1 MIKTQRSIL
10 SLILAVCMIFSL
22 LPLHADQQGSTEV
35 ILTARG
41 KVEGIVGKSINA
53 DITISVEG
61 ATFKAMDISSPP
73 MEGNVN
79 SWFKLDPAGVNF
91 KLKENVSQGAAQV
104 GVHVSGTALTP
115 VAEQQIDFEIDQIKQ
130 SLNLNPDQEVKFTKS
145 DNATFVIAK
154 HSGTITDV
162 TIAGIVGEE
171 ILERTIEVT
180 LSGGAKFKQLPPQK
194 VDTWFGNLPSGLN
207 AEIKNQIALDATQ
220 AVITIT
226 GKPNADSTQPISLNI
241 PSTALV
247 SDQALEIRGV
257 VTAKFDIKP
266 QPSATV
272 GDVRIDGNAYEEI
285 PLASAHEVKITI
297 LNTEFKDTVEQQ
309 EVTDWFTN
317 IPEGL
322 SAIVKTVGTDKVTV
336 AVQGT
341 PKYPSIM
348 EVMEI
353 KIPAEFTKSGKEIKV
368 VENLNAR
375 YNIAALEPFISIAD
389 VTIEGTQHQNIQEQ
403 YIRLTLAYG
412 KKFMHMDV
420 EKNVTAWFKDA
431 PLGLIFNVKTEVQ
444 DDATFVDIKVKGTP
458 TVFVQ
463 NQVITV
469 VIPKGV
475 LKNDQSIINV
485 ANNNAKFD
493 IKKSDPVSPVEK
505 VATPTFSPDGSAEF
519 DTNVSVSIAT
529 ATQDAKIYYTKDGSD
544 PSAASTE
551 YKNPIVL
558 DATTTL
564 KAIARKEGME
574 NSDIA
579 QATFTK
585 KVIQPYVPV
594 PPLLDDPIFDSDL
607 NTGND
612 NSSSLDSSEN
622 GQKITQKKD
631 EAKVEDKK
639 EEKSDVKKAQVNL
652 QTKEETIIPELK
664 FEITQETKK
673 KIEKF
678 EDISKDAWYGNALG
692 YAVQK
697 GLMSGVSEKE
707 FAPNA
712 QALRSQVMEI
722 FYRFVGKPKVKGEH
736 NFKDVSKDA
745 YYYDAVVWAANN
757 GITSG
762 KEKDMFG
769 TDDKITR
776 QQLAVFFYR
785 FAKLQKQDVEVNS
798 DLSKFMDRSEVDSYA
813 TDALKWAVSTGL
825 IQGMDKQNLN
835 PQGEAT
841 RAQIAA
847 IMMRYEALFLQGK

>member
-1 MIKTQRSIL
+1 MQKNSKRFLSLLLMLCMIL
-10 SLILAVCMIFSL
+10 SS
-22 LPLHADQQGSTEV
+22 LPLHADQQGSTEA

-41 KVEGIVGKSINA
+41 KVEGIVRKPIDA
-53 DITISVEG
+53 DITIFVEG
-61 ATFKAMDISSPP
+61 ATFKAMDISTSP

-79 SWFKLDPAGVNF
+79 SWFKLNPGGVNF
-91 KLKENVSQGAAQV
+91 KLKENVSEGAAQV
-104 GVHVSGTALTP
+104 GVHVSGTAFTP
-115 VAEQQIDFEIDQIKQ
+115 VAEQQIELVIDQIKQ
-130 SLNLNPDQEVKFTKS
+130 SLNLNPGQEVKFTKS
-145 DNATFVIAK
+145 DNATFVIAQ
-154 HSGTITDV
+154 HSGTIADV
-162 TIAGIVGEE
+162 TIAGIVGEDIVE
-171 ILERTIEVT
+171 QTIEVT
-180 LSGGAKFKQLPPQK
+180 LSGGAKFKQLFPQN
-194 VDTWFGNLPSGLN
+194 VNTWFVNLPSGLN
-207 AEIKNQIALDATQ
+207 AEIKNEIALDATQ

-257 VTAKFDIKP
+257 LTAKFDIKP

-285 PLASAHEVKITI
+285 PSASAHEVKITI

-353 KIPAEFTKSGKEIKV
+353 KIPAEFTTSGKEIKV

-389 VTIEGTQHQNIQEQ
+389 VTIEGTQYQNIQEQ
-403 YIRLTLAYG
+403 YIRLTLADG

-444 DDATFVDIKVKGTP
+444 DDATFVDIKVKGKP
-458 TVFVQ
+458 TVFVEQ
-463 NQVITV
+463 PIIVI
-469 VIPKGV
+469 IPKEV
-475 LKNDQSIINV
+475 LKNAQSIINQ

-529 ATQDAKIYYTKDGSD
+529 ATQDAKIYYTKDGSV
-544 PSAASTE
+544 PSATSTE
-551 YKNPIVL
+551 YQNPIVL

-564 KAIARKEGME
+564 KAIAIKAGMD
-574 NSDIA
+574 NSDVA

-585 KVIQPYVPV
+585 KVAQPPAPQLPN
-594 PPLLDDPIFDSDL
+594 PPSS
-607 NTGND
+607 G
-612 NSSSLDSSEN
+612 NSSGSEN
-622 GQKITQKKD
+622 SGSSSSSGSSGSSGKVEKITPKKP
-631 EAKVEDKK
+631 KVEEKK
-639 EEKSDVKKAQVNL
+639 EEPKKSETKP
-652 QTKEETIIPELK
+652 QTQENAIKVIPELK
-664 FEITQETKK
+664 IEITEETKQR
-673 KIEKF
+673 IEKF
-678 EDISKDAWYGNALG
+678 EDISKDAWYGNALD

-697 GLMSGVSEKE
+697 GLMSGVSERE

-712 QALRSQVMEI
+712 EAPRSQIMEI
-722 FYRFVGKPKVKGEH
+722 FYRFAGKPKVEGSQS
-736 NFKDVSKDA
+736 FKDVSKDA
-745 YYYDAVVWAANN
+745 YYHDAIVWAANN
-757 GITSG
+757 GITAG
-762 KEKDMFG
+762 KQADVFG
-769 TDDKITR
+769 VDDKITR

-785 FAKLQKQDVEVNS
+785 FAKLQNQNVKTS
-798 DLSKFMDRSEVDSYA
+798 GDLSKFEDLDKVDPYA
-813 TDALKWAVSTGL
+813 VDALKWAVSTGL
-825 IQGMDKQNLN
+825 VQGVSEDTLN